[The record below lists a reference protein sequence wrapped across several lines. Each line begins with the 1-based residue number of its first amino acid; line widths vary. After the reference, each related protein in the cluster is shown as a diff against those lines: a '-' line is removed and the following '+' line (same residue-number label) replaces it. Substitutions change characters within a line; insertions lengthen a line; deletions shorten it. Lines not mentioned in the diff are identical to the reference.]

1 MSNEK
6 VTIGDIKE
14 LVSHTRSVM
23 SSDNKLDRAIVM
35 LGQFCIDL
43 DSRVQGVVQKQDN
56 LSDRIDSISD
66 RVTNESEDLSGQ
78 IRRARNDIDDIEREV
93 RSLEGDVRQLERSR

>member
-1 MSNEK
+1 MSNDK

-23 SSDNKLDRAIVM
+23 SSDNKFDRAIVM

-43 DSRVQGVVQKQDN
+43 DSRIQGAVQRQDN
-56 LSDRIDSISD
+56 LSERMDGISD
-66 RVTNESEDLSGQ
+66 RITNESEDLSGR
-78 IRRARNDIDDIEREV
+78 IRRTSTDVDNLEREM
-93 RSLEGDVRQLERSR
+93 RSLEGDVRHLERSR